1 MYSTFETE
9 ISIRP
14 DDIDLNNHVHSS
26 KYQDYLFM
34 ARYIQMKENY
44 KMSMEL
50 FLERGYSWVVSEF
63 SIQYKREITL
73 SDQTVKVKTQIQEIK
88 GANVVVSFWI
98 LKSENNKIAAQGQA
112 VYTMKSLQTGRSTK
126 IPEDI
131 INYYEI

>member
-9 ISIRP
+9 ISVRP

-26 KYQDYLFM
+26 KYQDYLFV

-50 FLERGYSWVVSEF
+50 FTERGYSWVVSEF

-98 LKSENNKIAAQGQA
+98 LKSKNNKIAAQGQA
-112 VYTMKSLQTGRSTK
+112 IYTMKSLQTGRSTQ

-131 INYYEI
+131 IKYYEI

>member
-1 MYSTFETE
+1 MYSSFETE
-9 ISIRP
+9 ISVRP

-50 FLERGYSWVVSEF
+50 FIERGYSWVVSEF

-88 GANVVVSFWI
+88 GANVVVGFWI
-98 LKSENNKIAAQGQA
+98 LKSTNNKIAAQGQA

-131 INYYEI
+131 IKYYGI

>member
-34 ARYIQMKENY
+34 ARYIQMKESY

-50 FLERGYSWVVSEF
+50 FIERGYSWVVSEF
-63 SIQYKREITL
+63 NIQYKREITL

>member
-1 MYSTFETE
+1 MYSSFETE
-9 ISIRP
+9 ISVRP

-50 FLERGYSWVVSEF
+50 FIERGYSWVVSEF
-63 SIQYKREITL
+63 SIQYKREIAL
-73 SDQTVKVKTQIQEIK
+73 SDQTVKVKSQTQEIK

-131 INYYEI
+131 IKYYGI